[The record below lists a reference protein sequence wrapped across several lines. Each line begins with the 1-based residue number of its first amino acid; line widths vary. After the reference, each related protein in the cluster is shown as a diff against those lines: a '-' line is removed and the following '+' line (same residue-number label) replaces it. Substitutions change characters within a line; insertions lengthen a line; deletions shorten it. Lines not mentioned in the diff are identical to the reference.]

1 VKRIRIRTLLL
12 SAVFALVAGCAGG
25 GTGGRLQTAGDAEV
39 FDLGLDTT
47 LDWARVK
54 APRREQWT
62 IDGAPL
68 NQLTI
73 ISRIKA
79 GEHVFLG
86 ARERRG
92 RPDGPWFR
100 PGMRPDEVR
109 DILVD
114 GLREAGWA
122 NVQATNLRP
131 AGFGP
136 VPGLRFDLDLDNPGG
151 LVYRGLATAAEREGR
166 LTVLVWI
173 APAEHYYRRDVE
185 AVARMFDSLRF
196 VKEP

>member
-1 VKRIRIRTLLL
+1 MNAPLVRSLL
-12 SAVFALVAGCAGG
+12 VLVLGLLMAACAGG
-25 GTGGRLQTAGDAEV
+25 GAGGRLQSAGDAAV
-39 FDLGLDTT
+39 FDLGLETS

-54 APRREQWT
+54 STRREQWT

-73 ISRIKA
+73 ISRIKPD
-79 GEHVFLG
+79 EHVFLG
-86 ARERRG
+86 ARARRG

-109 DILVD
+109 DIIVD

-122 NVQATNLRP
+122 NVEATRLRP

-136 VPGLRFDLDLDNPGG
+136 VPGLRFDLDLDNPSG
-151 LVYRGLATAAEREGR
+151 LVYRGLVAAAEREGR

-173 APAEHYYRRDVE
+173 APAEHYYGRDVD
-185 AVARMFDSLRF
+185 AVSRMFDSLRF
-196 VKEP
+196 VK

>member
-1 VKRIRIRTLLL
+1 MRNLLL
-12 SAVFALVAGCAGG
+12 AAFCIVIAGCAGG
-25 GTGGRLQTAGDAEV
+25 GAGGRLQSAGDATV
-39 FDLGLDTT
+39 FDLGLETR

-73 ISRIKA
+73 ISRVKPD
-79 GEHVFLG
+79 EHVFLG
-86 ARERRG
+86 TRQRRS

-109 DILVD
+109 DIIAD

-122 NVQATNLRP
+122 NVQATNTRP

-136 VPGLRFDLDLDNPGG
+136 VPGLRFDLDLDNPSG
-151 LVYRGLATAAEREGR
+151 LIYRGLATAVEREGR

-173 APAEHYYRRDVE
+173 APAEHYYGRDVE
-185 AVARMFDSLRF
+185 AVSKMFDSLRF
-196 VKEP
+196 VK